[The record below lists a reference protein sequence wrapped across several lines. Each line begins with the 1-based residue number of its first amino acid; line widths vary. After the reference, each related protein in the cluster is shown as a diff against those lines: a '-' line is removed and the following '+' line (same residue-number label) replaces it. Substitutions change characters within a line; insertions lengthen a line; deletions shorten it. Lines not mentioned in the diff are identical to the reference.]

1 MGSHGGATAQGQ
13 IQVLARLGITAE
25 RLGVPVLAEMEV
37 VQLDEADGIPLF
49 QNHLVSQADGFVLI
63 NRVKPHTDFCGP
75 VESGIIKML
84 VIGLGNQKGADLYH
98 RMALK
103 RGFHEILIMAGRA
116 LLEKTRFLFGVAVV
130 ENQHHEI
137 CDLDLLT
144 ADRLEKAEARLLTI
158 AKDCL
163 PRLPL
168 DEIDLLV
175 VDQMGKNFSGA
186 GLDPNVI
193 GTTSCKWGWKQI
205 KPVIT
210 RIFVRQLSAQSEGN
224 GSGIGMVDIATP
236 QLVEAIDWQTTGI
249 NAYTALCPEDCRVP
263 MTVANEREAVRLAL
277 GTIAPHTSEDVKI
290 VHIKNTLELDELYLS
305 EGCLPELRSTVRLAI
320 DPAPLE
326 MVFSEEG
333 QLGYAVP

>member
-1 MGSHGGATAQGQ
+1 MRRARQQFAVPLAISIRDRIAEAWCGLRGQMQDLSGKRVAVGVGSRGIANLPEIVAEVVNRLRSIGALPFVTPAMGSHGGATAQGQ
-13 IQVLARLGITAE
+13 LQVLARLGITAE

-49 QNHLVSQADGFVLI
+49 QNRLVSQADGFVLI

-75 VESGIIKML
+75 IESGIIKML

-98 RMALK
+98 RLALK
-103 RGFHEILIMAGRA
+103 RGFYEILITAGRA

-186 GLDPNVI
+186 GLDPNVV
-193 GTTSCKWGWKQI
+193 GTTSCKWGWKQA
-205 KPVIT
+205 KPVIR
-210 RIFVRQLSAQSEGN
+210 RIFVRQLSA
-224 GSGIGMVDIATP
+224 
-236 QLVEAIDWQTTGI
+236 
-249 NAYTALCPEDCRVP
+249 
-263 MTVANEREAVRLAL
+263 
-277 GTIAPHTSEDVKI
+277 
-290 VHIKNTLELDELYLS
+290 
-305 EGCLPELRSTVRLAI
+305 
-320 DPAPLE
+320 
-326 MVFSEEG
+326 
-333 QLGYAVP
+333 